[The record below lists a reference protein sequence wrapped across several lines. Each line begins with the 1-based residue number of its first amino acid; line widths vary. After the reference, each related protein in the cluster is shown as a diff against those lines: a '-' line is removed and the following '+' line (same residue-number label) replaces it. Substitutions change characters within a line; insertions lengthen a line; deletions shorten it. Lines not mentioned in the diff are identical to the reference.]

1 MLQNYNKIL
10 TKRTVFSIILEKNPD
25 QDLHTKKIRI
35 FYAPRFFSG
44 QNKKTCANYAS
55 KYGISSKQ
63 MLKHRR
69 PDTVNYINVYL
80 K

>member
-44 QNKKTCANYAS
+44 QNKKKRAQITRAN
-55 KYGISSKQ
+55 
-63 MLKHRR
+63 
-69 PDTVNYINVYL
+69 TVFQAN
-80 K
+80 KC